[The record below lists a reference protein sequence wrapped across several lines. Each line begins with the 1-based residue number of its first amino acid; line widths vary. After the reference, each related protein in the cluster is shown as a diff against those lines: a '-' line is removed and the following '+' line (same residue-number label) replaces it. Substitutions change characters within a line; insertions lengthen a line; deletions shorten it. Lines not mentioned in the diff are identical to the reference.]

1 MPMTVSNFA
10 GESLI
15 QSFGMNNVINEKI
28 FFRVGDINS
37 EGEKLCEENLVS
49 FFYGEIFRTIELALN
64 AMKER
69 IDVTEEQIDQCK
81 NELNQIFGEN
91 LVKLFFNSNI

>member
-1 MPMTVSNFA
+1 M
-10 GESLI
+10 
-15 QSFGMNNVINEKI
+15 
-28 FFRVGDINS
+28 
-37 EGEKLCEENLVS
+37 CEENLVS
-49 FFYGEIFRTIELALN
+49 FFYREIFGTIELALN

>member
-1 MPMTVSNFA
+1 MFEEGLIKPD
-10 GESLI
+10 SLT
-15 QSFGMNNVINEKI
+15 S
-28 FFRVGDINS
+28 
-37 EGEKLCEENLVS
+37 
-49 FFYGEIFRTIELALN
+49 N

-69 IDVTEEQIDQCK
+69 IDVTEEQVEQCR